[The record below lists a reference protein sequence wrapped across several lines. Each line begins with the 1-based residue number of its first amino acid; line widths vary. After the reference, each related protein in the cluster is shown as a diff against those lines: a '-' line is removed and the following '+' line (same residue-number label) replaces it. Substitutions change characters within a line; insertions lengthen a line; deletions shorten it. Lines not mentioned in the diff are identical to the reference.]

1 MTKKKSYQRPIEL
14 DVHLRYVCPQ
24 KTCGNTHWLSL
35 KECQT
40 KNFMVVCE
48 CGEIFKPKQIS
59 KLKILYKE
67 KKPKESPVAVI
78 QASPPINIVE
88 VSKPILS
95 LDKKNQCAKILVGY
109 GFTEKEAK
117 TLIDKGFAQNPI
129 DEVGSLL
136 KYILSNIEQL
146 K

>member
-1 MTKKKSYQRPIEL
+1 MKKKKSYQKPIEL
-14 DVHLRYVCPQ
+14 DVHLKYVCPQ
-24 KTCGNTHWLSL
+24 KTCGYTHWLSL

-40 KNFMVVCE
+40 KNFMVVCD
-48 CGEIFKPKQIS
+48 CGEIFKPKQIN

-67 KKPKESPVAVI
+67 KKPKEAPTPATK
-78 QASPPINIVE
+78 PIEPIEIEE

-95 LDKKNQCAKILVGY
+95 LDKQNQCAKILVGY

-117 TLIDKGFAQNPI
+117 LLIDKGFAKNPI
-129 DEVGSLL
+129 DEVGALL
-136 KYILSNIEQL
+136 KYILSNLESL